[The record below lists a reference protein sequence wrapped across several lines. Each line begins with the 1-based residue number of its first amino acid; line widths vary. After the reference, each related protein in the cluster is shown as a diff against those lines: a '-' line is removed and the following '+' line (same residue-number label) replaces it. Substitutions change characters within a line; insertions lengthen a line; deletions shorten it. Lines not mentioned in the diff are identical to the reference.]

1 MTALPPQELQGY
13 CKVGALFCR
22 LSSQNRMETMIET
35 LSVTQILAVSIGLY
49 MVAAGIGLLTERNS
63 YATMIDELR
72 ENTALGFLTGA
83 FVLALGAAMV
93 AVHNLWTGPLAIVV
107 SILAWWTLVKGVL
120 LLAIRRPF
128 LDLVNVVPF
137 KSVNGVPFGIA
148 VIVFGA
154 VLLYAGLA

>member
-1 MTALPPQELQGY
+1 
-13 CKVGALFCR
+13 
-22 LSSQNRMETMIET
+22 MIET
-35 LSVTQILAVSIGLY
+35 LSVTQILAVSLGLY
-49 MVAAGIGLLTERNS
+49 IVAAGIGLLTERNS

-128 LDLVNVVPF
+128 LDSVNVVPF
-137 KSVNGVPFGIA
+137 KSVNGVPLGIA

>member
-1 MTALPPQELQGY
+1 
-13 CKVGALFCR
+13 
-22 LSSQNRMETMIET
+22 METMIET
-35 LSVTQILAVSIGLY
+35 LSVTQILAVSLGLY

>member
-1 MTALPPQELQGY
+1 
-13 CKVGALFCR
+13 
-22 LSSQNRMETMIET
+22 MIET
-35 LSVTQILAVSIGLY
+35 LSVTQILAVSLGLY
-49 MVAAGIGLLTERNS
+49 MVAAAIGLLTERNS

-137 KSVNGVPFGIA
+137 KSVNRVPFGIA

>member
-1 MTALPPQELQGY
+1 
-13 CKVGALFCR
+13 
-22 LSSQNRMETMIET
+22 MIET

-49 MVAAGIGLLTERNS
+49 MVAAGIGLLTQRNS

-137 KSVNGVPFGIA
+137 KSVNGVPLGIA

>member
-1 MTALPPQELQGY
+1 
-13 CKVGALFCR
+13 
-22 LSSQNRMETMIET
+22 METMIET
-35 LSVTQILAVSIGLY
+35 LSVTQILAVSLGLY

-120 LLAIRRPF
+120 RLAIRRPF

-137 KSVNGVPFGIA
+137 KSVNGVPLGIA

-154 VLLYAGLA
+154 VLLCAGLA